1 MSKSEFQKLREKY
14 PDIFDNPSVLPT
26 YVRQIAL
33 FVQQELELEEGGTGG
48 EEGKGTEGKEEE
60 RKAHERK
67 KRSLPPS
74 GNPGGSE
81 WQRFTPYE

>member
-14 PDIFDNPSVLPT
+14 PDIFDDTSRLPT
-26 YVRQIAL
+26 YVRLMVL
-33 FVQQELELEEGGTGG
+33 FVQQELEQEEGDRDG
-48 EEGKGTEGKEEE
+48 EEGKGTEGKKNE

-81 WQRFTPYE
+81 

>member
-1 MSKSEFQKLREKY
+1 MPRSEFQKLRDKY
-14 PDIFDNPSVLPT
+14 PDIFDNLNALPT

-33 FVQQELELEEGGTGG
+33 FVQQELEQEKGDRDG
-48 EEGKGTEGKEEE
+48 EEITGTERKKEE

-74 GNPGGSE
+74 GNPGGNE